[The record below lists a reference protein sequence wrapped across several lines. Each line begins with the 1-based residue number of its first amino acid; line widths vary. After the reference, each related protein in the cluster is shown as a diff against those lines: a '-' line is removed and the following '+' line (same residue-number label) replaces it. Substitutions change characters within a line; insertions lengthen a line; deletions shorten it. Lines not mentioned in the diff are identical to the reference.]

1 LSERLVGVESCVY
14 LAGQLAELLGE
25 DAPLLPQASQL
36 VLDLRRPAYFTS
48 VVRTLELEPA
58 LGLMAKV
65 GLSVDTS

>member
-25 DAPLLPQASQL
+25 DAPLLPQANQM

-48 VVRTLELEPA
+48 VARTLELEPA

-65 GLSVDTS
+65 GL